1 MFGQLRFAFNTSGF
15 SGVGISDM
23 FVYATNAVTMSGAG
37 CSNVTYPRQMR
48 VTRVEA
54 EEVETTY
61 LVKQIRGIEC
71 HKYVSP
77 FRNMSHLYLS
87 GLRGKSRY
95 FALMINRYN
104 ILFLLVFIRKKH
116 NGIFVYY

>member
-23 FVYATNAVTMSGAG
+23 FVYATKAVTMSCAE
-37 CSNVTYPRQMR
+37 CNIVTHPRQMR

-71 HKYVSP
+71 HEYVNP

>member
-1 MFGQLRFAFNTSGF
+1 MRSAFNTSGF

-23 FVYATNAVTMSGAG
+23 FVYATKAVTMSGAG
-37 CSNVTYPRQMR
+37 CSIVTQPRQMR

-77 FRNMSHLYLS
+77 FRNSHICICPGS
-87 GLRGKSRY
+87 EER
-95 FALMINRYN
+95 ADT
-104 ILFLLVFIRKKH
+104 LL
-116 NGIFVYY
+116 

>member
-1 MFGQLRFAFNTSGF
+1 
-15 SGVGISDM
+15 M
-23 FVYATNAVTMSGAG
+23 FVYATNAVTMSCAE
-37 CSNVTYPRQMR
+37 CNIVTHPRQMR

-61 LVKQIRGIEC
+61 LVKLVKQIRGIEC
-71 HKYVSP
+71 HEYMKP

-87 GLRGKSRY
+87 GRLRGKSRY
-95 FALMINRYN
+95 FALMINTYN

>member
-1 MFGQLRFAFNTSGF
+1 
-15 SGVGISDM
+15 M
-23 FVYATNAVTMSGAG
+23 FVYATNVVTMSYAE
-37 CSNVTYPRQMR
+37 CNIVTQP
-48 VTRVEA
+48 TRVEA

-71 HKYVSP
+71 HEYVNP

-87 GLRGKSRY
+87 GLRGKTRY